1 VLKQEKFPFFAFLSK
16 GPDSRAFVLFF
27 CQIVFISFFGSF
39 SMANTIICK
48 NEKSVRTLRT
58 DNTSKGCQ
66 AIYTK
71 QGIDQVVGSSTQD
84 NACDSIIEGIRK
96 TLEGSVWKCRGV
108 KEAVISN
115 LSE

>member
-1 VLKQEKFPFFAFLSK
+1 MLFICVSVAASFAPAL
-16 GPDSRAFVLFF
+16 
-27 CQIVFISFFGSF
+27 
-39 SMANTIICK
+39 TIICK

-58 DNTSKGCQ
+58 DKTSTGCR

-71 QGIDQVVGSSTQD
+71 QGVDQVVGASVRDS
-84 NACDSIIEGIRK
+84 NACDSIIDGIRK
-96 TLEGSVWKCRGV
+96 TLEGSVWKCRDV